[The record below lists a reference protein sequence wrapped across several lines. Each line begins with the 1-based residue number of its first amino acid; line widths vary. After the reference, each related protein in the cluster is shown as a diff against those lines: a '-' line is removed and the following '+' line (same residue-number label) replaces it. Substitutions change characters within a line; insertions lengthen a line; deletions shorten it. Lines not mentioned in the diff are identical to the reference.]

1 MTPLAVADR
10 AVKFALSLRRAGR
23 TRPYKSAV
31 RGGREI
37 VKKSILLCGACTG
50 QGPEG
55 GAGPGGTAREPGR
68 PRERPLRVQKF
79 LDKF

>member
-1 MTPLAVADR
+1 MVLTEVLYR
-10 AVKFALSLRRAGR
+10 SLHGVQYPT
-23 TRPYKSAV
+23 TRVKSAV